1 MVSIT
6 VIIIG
11 SVFTYI
17 NLRALEEKVVFGN
30 VISEFFDA
38 ILEMSRFE
46 KNYFL
51 YGKKEDDYRENLGF
65 VNMAKELVAE
75 NRDGFKRFRSIV
87 SVPEIEKA
95 LDEYKELMVKDFP
108 GHKEDKSG
116 NVARLEAKIRAKGN
130 EIVTI
135 AEEISKVERRHIRKL
150 LLSSQRILIASIS
163 AFILF
168 SVVFGYGLLRMVTKP
183 LKLIENSMERISG
196 GGFDRVSI
204 NSSDREI
211 TSLRDAI
218 NRMLRELEWRQRHLV
233 QSEKLASLG
242 TLLSGMAHELNNPL
256 SNISTSC
263 QILHEE
269 IEEAN
274 IWYKK
279 KLLSQ
284 IGEQTDRARDIVRSI
299 LEFSRAKELKKELL
313 SLKDLINETIL
324 FVRGEVPTEVE
335 IKVDVPD
342 EIEIYADKQR
352 IQQAFLNLI
361 KNAIEAV
368 PLEGMVAISA
378 GRIAAMDIP
387 SENAV
392 RGGAVEIKIQDTGP
406 GISSEILPRIF
417 DPFFTTKDVGKG
429 FGLGLFIT
437 HGIIEEHEGSI
448 KVTSLP
454 GQGVAFLIQLPQEE
468 GPGKG
473 V

>member
-51 YGKKEDDYRENLGF
+51 YGKKEDDYRENLRF

-75 NRDGFKRFRSIV
+75 NRDGFKGFRSIA

-116 NVARLEAKIRAKGN
+116 NVAMLEAKIRAKGN
-130 EIVTI
+130 EIVAI
-135 AEEISKVERRHIRKL
+135 AEEISKVERRYIRKL
-150 LLSSQRILIASIS
+150 LLSSQYILVASIIS
-163 AFILF
+163 FILF

-183 LKLIENSMERISG
+183 LKLIENSMDRISG

-274 IWYKK
+274 I
-279 KLLSQ
+279 
-284 IGEQTDRARDIVRSI
+284 
-299 LEFSRAKELKKELL
+299 
-313 SLKDLINETIL
+313 
-324 FVRGEVPTEVE
+324 
-335 IKVDVPD
+335 
-342 EIEIYADKQR
+342 
-352 IQQAFLNLI
+352 
-361 KNAIEAV
+361 
-368 PLEGMVAISA
+368 
-378 GRIAAMDIP
+378 
-387 SENAV
+387 
-392 RGGAVEIKIQDTGP
+392 
-406 GISSEILPRIF
+406 
-417 DPFFTTKDVGKG
+417 
-429 FGLGLFIT
+429 
-437 HGIIEEHEGSI
+437 
-448 KVTSLP
+448 
-454 GQGVAFLIQLPQEE
+454 
-468 GPGKG
+468 
-473 V
+473 